1 MLTCKPTLTPPLAT
15 MNTFRRT
22 DHFESPAPT
31 GGGGLRVALYSHDT
45 VGLGH
50 LRRNL
55 TIADCLATSQLKAS
69 NLLIA
74 GAHEANF
81 FRLPERSDLMTLPR
95 WRKNQH
101 GQYDSGKLA
110 ISQLDLSKLRAAS
123 IQSALE
129 VFNPHVFIVDKVP
142 QGTSGELLP
151 ALQMLRSRTRCKI
164 VLGLRDVL
172 DDPAVVQRDWLTPGN
187 VQTIDDYF
195 DTIWVYG
202 DPVVYEMR
210 AEYQLP
216 ASVSKK
222 IVYTGYIDRRNGELS
237 DRATVDWLDKVANG
251 RRLVAC
257 MVGGGED
264 GGPLARA
271 FAQTDFDAETTA
283 VIVTGPF
290 MPSEEKRALM
300 SLAES
305 RSNLHVAGFLAEAD
319 LLVERADRVVAMGG
333 YNTVCSLIARRKRA
347 LLAPRVVPRN
357 EQFIRAQRLA
367 ELGLVDCLHPQDVTP
382 ARLGQWINTPDD
394 RPQQARCEVNLSG
407 LQNVRQLIEQLSG
420 RKLAVHR

>member
-1 MLTCKPTLTPPLAT
+1 

-22 DHFESPAPT
+22 DNIESPAPA
-31 GGGGLRVALYSHDT
+31 GRNGLRVALYSHDT

-55 TIADCLATSQLKAS
+55 TIADCLASSQMSAS

-95 WRKNQH
+95 WKKNQF

-110 ISQLDLSKLRAAS
+110 ISQRDLGSLRAAS
-123 IQSALE
+123 IRSALE
-129 VFNPHVFIVDKVP
+129 VFNPDVFIVDKVP
-142 QGTSGELLP
+142 LGTSGELLP
-151 ALQMLRSRTRCKI
+151 ALEMLRRQTSCKV

-172 DDPAVVQRDWLTPGN
+172 DDPAVVQRDWLTREN
-187 VQTIDDYF
+187 VQAIELYF
-195 DTIWVYG
+195 DAIWVYG
-202 DPVVYEMR
+202 DPMVYEVR
-210 AEYQLP
+210 DEYQFP
-216 ASVSKK
+216 ASLSQKL
-222 IVYTGYIDRRNGELS
+222 VYTGYIDRRNGQPS
-237 DRATVDWLDKVANG
+237 DRATADWLDKVSDG
-251 RRLVAC
+251 RRVVAC

-271 FAQTDFDAETTA
+271 FAETSFDEQTAA

-290 MPSEEKRALM
+290 MPSSEKRVLM
-300 SLAES
+300 SIAEE
-305 RSNLHVAGFLAEAD
+305 RPNLHVAGFLAEAD
-319 LLVERADRVVAMGG
+319 LLVERADQVVAMGG
-333 YNTVCSLIARRKRA
+333 YNTVCSLIARKKRA

-357 EQFIRAQRLA
+357 EQFIRARRLA

-382 ARLGQWINTPDD
+382 ARLSQWVNEPAPGQDLN
-394 RPQQARCEVNLSG
+394 RCDVNMTG
-407 LQNVRQLIEQLSG
+407 LHTIRQLIESLAG
-420 RKLAVHR
+420 RPLAVRR